1 MFFTYNTTFL
11 LLEKILLGRCCISL
25 VKLIVMRKADFI
37 WGNYFLFII
46 RIYGTLTKDSSDAL
60 MSKASGAKL
69 GLMNKKR
76 PGTLKNQDSPPIVVY
91 RIIMLPVRDSPVNF
105 KTGAFS
111 TSLSKC
117 TVLAKN

>member
-1 MFFTYNTTFL
+1 MDVLNFLNYAILCFLHIIQRFL

-76 PGTLKNQDSPPIVVY
+76 PGTLKI
-91 RIIMLPVRDSPVNF
+91 RIPRRLLYIE
-105 KTGAFS
+105 
-111 TSLSKC
+111 
-117 TVLAKN
+117 